1 MTLRPETVR
10 AARGLL
16 GWSQDQLALQAGL
29 CRATVAAYEQ
39 GRGHTAPESVRAMA
53 RALERARIRIVETQ
67 EFRGLLLCLPQDG
80 DIKQS
85 K

>member
-16 GWSQDQLALQAGL
+16 GWSQDHLALQAGL

-53 RALERARIRIVETQ
+53 RALERARIRIVEAQ